1 MSRRMDNMVI
11 AIDGPSGA
19 GKSTVARVLAD
30 RLGYMYV
37 DTGAMYRA
45 VALKAKQ
52 AALKT
57 EDEGSLRALCQ
68 SLDIQFCPG
77 RTGMRVVCDGED
89 VTEAIRRPEMSLL
102 ASDISKVP
110 VVREAMV
117 GLQRKLAGK
126 GRAVFEGRDIGTVV
140 FPDAP
145 LKFFIDADPQTRG
158 RRRYEELKMRGEAVG
173 LDETI
178 RESGRRDLSDRT
190 RALAPL
196 KKAADAVY
204 IDTTHLTIEQVV
216 DQMMRIYRDRMEEWK
231 RSGRDK

>member
-1 MSRRMDNMVI
+1 MSRHMDKMII

-57 EDEGSLRALCQ
+57 GDEGRLRVLCQ
-68 SLDIQFCPG
+68 SIDIQFHRD
-77 RTGMRVVCDGED
+77 RTGMRVVCNGED

-102 ASDISKVP
+102 ASDISKMP

-117 GLQRKLAGK
+117 GLQRRLAQK
-126 GRAVFEGRDIGTVV
+126 GGAVFEGRDIGTVV
-140 FPDAP
+140 FPHAP
-145 LKFFIDADPQTRG
+145 VKFFVDADPQTRG

-178 RESGRRDLSDRT
+178 RESERRDLSDRT

-196 KKAADAVY
+196 KMAGDAVR

-216 DQMMRIYRDRMEEWK
+216 DRMVRIHRDRMEQWK
-231 RSGRDK
+231 KSGRDK

>member
-1 MSRRMDNMVI
+1 MAKGIIDT
-11 AIDGPSGA
+11 IDGPAAS

-30 RLGYMYV
+30 RLGCMYV

-52 AALKT
+52 VALKT
-57 EDEGSLRALCQ
+57 GDEGSLRALCQ
-68 SLDIQFCPG
+68 SLDIQFCPD
-77 RTGMRVVCDGED
+77 RAGMRVVCNGKD

-140 FPDAP
+140 FPHAP

-158 RRRYEELKMRGEAVG
+158 RRRYEELKIRGEAVG

-178 RESGRRDLSDRT
+178 RESERRDLSDRT

-196 KKAADAVY
+196 EKAADAVY

-216 DQMMRIYRDRMEEWK
+216 DRMMRIYRDRMEEWK